1 MIAVAVRLPETPS
14 TPSEQLVA
22 LIESQIT
29 PVASGVASQ
38 GLSGMTDFQ
47 SGNQRS
53 VVWKPQMA
61 KAAPAAMIRSKT
73 ASVYSL
79 NPPRR
84 SSR

>member
-29 PVASGVASQ
+29 PVASGMASH
-38 GLSGMTDFQ
+38 GGRTIASFQ
-47 SGNQRS
+47 PGSQIVEAATPSIATEAPRATTRS
-53 VVWKPQMA
+53 
-61 KAAPAAMIRSKT
+61 IT
-73 ASVYSL
+73 ASRYSL
-79 NPPRR
+79 KPPRR